1 MAPKRHLGLGKAA
14 KSKKQKKD
22 DSSEVENPVQQSN
35 ELTVELNEEVD
46 ANDEVSQLRALWKTH
61 AKSDKDNE
69 LVVNGIIH
77 ECDRLLRNSNLAE
90 NEDGED
96 KSKASTNEDGPKEL
110 PADFHSIYAL
120 ALADLALFHSTDVNK
135 VKEFFDA
142 ALERVDLGLQ
152 SHTGSI
158 ELLFTKSRI
167 LINQIPLQ
175 YISQLTVESKVQDG
189 VPKIDEKLDA
199 ALKIYEEAENQAKA
213 LKQYELFNED
223 NLEILQA
230 FDDLLEIVDNFGKD
244 NLEGDESDKEDDGDY
259 EEEIQL
265 SKKHP
270 LYGIRNTDKYNEW
283 WRDHTIQF
291 LQNVDQQLEKLG
303 ISYKQENE
311 TENVL
316 LPLRRE
322 ICKRIGLSYLQEAEI
337 PSTVFTTLKYDEGFA
352 DVDQLEGLTR
362 DESQKISQYLFKTAL
377 DYLKMAEDKEEPE
390 SWVNIAESMISL
402 GNLYELDSE
411 EQENYYTEAEK
422 ILTKA
427 NNATN
432 GKYEDILENLQT

>member
-22 DSSEVENPVQQSN
+22 DSSEVEIPEQQSN
-35 ELTVELNEEVD
+35 EITVELNEEAD

-90 NEDGED
+90 NNEGED
-96 KSKASTNEDGPKEL
+96 KSKASTDDGPKEL

-120 ALADLALFHSTDVNK
+120 ALADLALFHTADINK

-152 SHTGSI
+152 SHDGSI

-175 YISQLTVESKVQDG
+175 YISQLSVESKVQEG
-189 VPKIDEKLDA
+189 VPKLDEKLDQ
-199 ALKIYEEAENQAKA
+199 ALKFYEEAENQAKT

-230 FDDLLEIVDNFGKD
+230 LDDLLEIVDNFGKD
-244 NLEGDESDKEDDGDY
+244 TLEGNESDKEDEDD
-259 EEEIQL
+259 EEVFL

-283 WRDHTIQF
+283 WRDHIVQF
-291 LQNVDQQLEKLG
+291 LHNVDKQLEKLG
-303 ISYKQENE
+303 ISYKRDYE
-311 TENVL
+311 TENAL

-322 ICKRIGLSYLQEAEI
+322 ICKRIGQSYLQEAEI

-352 DVDQLEGLTR
+352 DVDQLEGLSR
-362 DESQKISQYLFKTAL
+362 EESQKISQDLFKIAL

-390 SWVNIAESMISL
+390 SWVNVAESMISL

>member
-14 KSKKQKKD
+14 KSKKQKKE
-22 DSSEVENPVQQSN
+22 DSSEVETPEQQSN
-35 ELTVELNEEVD
+35 EITVELNEEAD
-46 ANDEVSQLRALWKTH
+46 ANDEVSQLRALWRTH

-77 ECDRLLRNSNLAE
+77 ECDRLLRNSNLAKN
-90 NEDGED
+90 NESED
-96 KSKASTNEDGPKEL
+96 TSKASTDESPKEL

-120 ALADLALFHSTDVNK
+120 ALADLALFHTTDINK
-135 VKEFFDA
+135 VREFFDA
-142 ALERVDLGLQ
+142 ALERVGLGLQ
-152 SHTGSI
+152 SHDGSI

-175 YISQLTVESKVQDG
+175 YISQLTVESKVQGG
-189 VPKIDEKLDA
+189 VPKLDEKLDH
-199 ALKIYEEAENQAKA
+199 ALEIYEEAENQART
-213 LKQYELFNED
+213 LKQYELFNDD

-230 FDDLLEIVDNFGKD
+230 LDDLLEIVDNFGKD
-244 NLEGDESDKEDDGDY
+244 TLEGDESDKEEDD
-259 EEEIQL
+259 EEEEVQL

-283 WRDHTIQF
+283 WRDHIIQF
-291 LQNVDQQLEKLG
+291 LQNVDKQLEKLG
-303 ISYKQENE
+303 ISYKQDYE
-311 TENVL
+311 TENAL

-322 ICKRIGLSYLQEAEI
+322 ICKRIGQSYLQEAEI

-362 DESQKISQYLFKTAL
+362 EQSQKISQDLFKIAL
-377 DYLKMAEDKEEPE
+377 DYLQMAEDKEEPE
-390 SWVNIAESMISL
+390 SWVNVAESMISL

-422 ILTKA
+422 ILAKA

>member
-1 MAPKRHLGLGKAA
+1 MGPKRHLGLGKAA

-22 DSSEVENPVQQSN
+22 DSSEVEIPEQQSN
-35 ELTVELNEEVD
+35 EITVELNEEAD

-90 NEDGED
+90 NNESED
-96 KSKASTNEDGPKEL
+96 KSKASTDEGPKEL

-120 ALADLALFHSTDVNK
+120 ALADLALFHAADINK

-152 SHTGSI
+152 SHDGSI

-175 YISQLTVESKVQDG
+175 YISQLSVESKVQEG
-189 VPKIDEKLDA
+189 VPKLDEKLDQ
-199 ALKIYEEAENQAKA
+199 ALKFYEEAENQAKT

-230 FDDLLEIVDNFGKD
+230 LDDLLEIVDNFGKD
-244 NLEGDESDKEDDGDY
+244 TLEGDESDKEDEDD
-259 EEEIQL
+259 EEVLL

-283 WRDHTIQF
+283 WRDHIVQF
-291 LQNVDQQLEKLG
+291 LHNVDEQLEKLG
-303 ISYKQENE
+303 ISYKQDYE
-311 TENVL
+311 TENAL

-322 ICKRIGLSYLQEAEI
+322 ICKRIGQSYLQEAEI
-337 PSTVFTTLKYDEGFA
+337 PSTIFTTLKYDEGFA
-352 DVDQLEGLTR
+352 DVDQLEGLSR
-362 DESQKISQYLFKTAL
+362 EQAQKISQDLFKIAL

-390 SWVNIAESMISL
+390 SWVNVAESMISL